1 MIQISRRSLLA
12 LAGASL
18 APAQTGPAASGDA
31 RNLAA
36 PGTRTVF
43 PLREWQTRE
52 EWERHAAHLRRRIL
66 LASGLWPLPG
76 KPVLHTRPHNRFNQG
91 TYTTECVLIETW
103 PGLWI
108 AANFYL
114 PVKRAGKVPGIL
126 VAHGHWTNGR
136 LENTDNCSTPSL
148 CANLASQGFAALAY
162 DMVGYNES
170 DQLPHKFGNSPEEQA
185 WHYGPLGVQLWN
197 SIRMLDYL
205 ASRDEIDGDR
215 LGMTGASGGGTQTF
229 LLAALDPRLKA
240 VAPVNMISAHFQG
253 GCECENAS
261 GLRWS
266 TNNVETGA
274 MAAPRPQLLVAATG
288 DWTRDVPRV
297 EYPAIRKI
305 YGLYGA
311 EDQITTWQ
319 QSAGHN
325 YNLPSREAVYRFFH
339 SLWGNPAAPPPN
351 ETAGAPSI
359 DSLRARLDERPTT
372 ALTAVQFFEEWKKRC
387 QNATKTLSMDEK
399 RARLHA
405 IFGLDQRLE
414 GLALQNG
421 YLTTAAGWRMPAQ
434 LLNEGGKSSLL
445 LLSATPGIPAAG
457 PAITSAA
464 LAVRLFGRSAERPVT
479 AQHFLTFNAADPVCR
494 VQDTV
499 AAITW
504 LRQRSPAQ
512 PVEIIAADE
521 RAAWAATVAQAL
533 LGRSAVRLRGNVK
546 PSEPDPVP
554 GLEFAGGIATIRE
567 LAAL

>member
-18 APAQTGPAASGDA
+18 APAQQTEPGDA

-43 PLREWQTRE
+43 PLREWPTRE
-52 EWERHAAHLRRRIL
+52 AWEQHAVHLRRRIL
-66 LASGLWPLPG
+66 LAAGIWPLPD
-76 KPVLHTRPHNRFNQG
+76 KPVLHTRPHSRVNHG
-91 TYTTECVLIETW
+91 AYTSECVLLETW

-126 VAHGHWTNGR
+126 VAHGHWANGR

-148 CANLASQGFAALAY
+148 CANLASQGYAALAY

-170 DQLPHKFGNSPEEQA
+170 DQLPHKFGNTPEEQA

-205 ASRDEIDGDR
+205 ASRDEVDRDR

-229 LLAALDPRLKA
+229 QLAALDPRLKA
-240 VAPVNMISAHFQG
+240 VAPVNMISANFQG

-274 MAAPRPQLLVAATG
+274 IAAPRPQLLVAATG

-339 SLWGNPAAPPPN
+339 SVWGDPATPPPS

-359 DSLRARLDERPTT
+359 DSLRARLDERPAG
-372 ALTAVQFFEEWKKRC
+372 ALNAAQFFEAWKKRC
-387 QNATKTLSMDEK
+387 QNATKTLSSDEK
-399 RARLHA
+399 RARLRA
-405 IFGLDQRLE
+405 IFGLDLPVE
-414 GLALQNG
+414 ALALKDG
-421 YLTTAAGWRMPAQ
+421 YLTTATGWRIPAQ
-434 LLNEGGKSSLL
+434 LLKEGGKGSLL
-445 LLSATPGIPAAG
+445 LLSSASGTPAAG
-457 PAITSAA
+457 PAITTTT
-464 LAVRLFGRSAERPVT
+464 LAVKLFERSAERPVA

-494 VQDTV
+494 VQDAV
-499 AAITW
+499 AAVTW

-512 PVEIIAADE
+512 PVEIIASDE

-533 LGRSAVRLRGNVK
+533 LGRSAVRLRGNIK
-546 PSEPDPVP
+546 PGEPDPVP
-554 GLEFAGGIATIRE
+554 GLEFAGGFATIRE

>member
-18 APAQTGPAASGDA
+18 APAQQTAPGDA

-43 PLREWQTRE
+43 PLREWPTRE
-52 EWERHAAHLRRRIL
+52 AWEQHAAHLRRRIL
-66 LASGLWPLPG
+66 LAAGIWPLPD
-76 KPVLHTRPHNRFNQG
+76 KPVLHTRPHNRVNHG
-91 TYTTECVLIETW
+91 AYSSECVLIETW
-103 PGLWI
+103 PGLWV

-126 VAHGHWTNGR
+126 VAHGHWTHGR

-148 CANLASQGFAALAY
+148 CANLAAQGFAALAY

-170 DQLPHKFGNSPEEQA
+170 DQLPHKFGNTPEEQA

-205 ASRDEIDGDR
+205 ASRDEVDRDR

-229 LLAALDPRLKA
+229 QLAALDPRLKA

-274 MAAPRPQLLVAATG
+274 IAAPRPQLLVAATG

-311 EDQITTWQ
+311 EDQVTTWQ

-339 SLWGNPAAPPPN
+339 SVWGDPATPPPT
-351 ETAGAPSI
+351 ETIGAPSI
-359 DSLRARLDERPTT
+359 DSLRARLDERPAS
-372 ALTAVQFFEEWKKRC
+372 ALNAAQFFEAWKKRC
-387 QNATKTLSMDEK
+387 QNATKTLSVDEK
-399 RARLHA
+399 RARLRA
-405 IFGLDQRLE
+405 IFGLDLPLE
-414 GLALQNG
+414 ALALKDG
-421 YLTTAAGWRMPAQ
+421 YLTTAAGWRIPAQ
-434 LLNEGGKSSLL
+434 LLKEGGKGALL
-445 LLSATPGIPAAG
+445 LLSAAGKPAAG
-457 PAITSAA
+457 PAITTTT
-464 LAVRLFGRSAERPVT
+464 LAVKLFERTPDRPVA

-499 AAITW
+499 AAVTW

-512 PVEIIAADE
+512 PVEIIASDE
-521 RAAWAATVAQAL
+521 RASWAATVAQ
-533 LGRSAVRLRGNVK
+533 
-546 PSEPDPVP
+546 
-554 GLEFAGGIATIRE
+554 
-567 LAAL
+567 